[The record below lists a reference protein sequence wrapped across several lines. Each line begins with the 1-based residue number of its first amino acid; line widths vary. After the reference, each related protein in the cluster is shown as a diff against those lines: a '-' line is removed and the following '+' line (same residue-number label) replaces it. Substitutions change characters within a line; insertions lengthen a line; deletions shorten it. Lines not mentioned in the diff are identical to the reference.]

1 MFQERIYPYLLVFFQ
16 LSSLVY
22 LLSSAPFLTTG
33 YAGILIESVGAFTGL
48 LAIYTM
54 RIGNFNITPR
64 NKKNGQLVTKGI
76 YGVIRHPMYFAQLL
90 FLLPLLIDYYNLTR
104 LIVFCVLMITLLLK
118 IQFEETHLV
127 THFKGY
133 AAYQEKTKKIF
144 PFIY

>member
-1 MFQERIYPYLLVFFQ
+1 MFQEKIYPYLLVIIQ

-33 YAGILIESVGAFTGL
+33 YAGILIESVGVFTGL

-76 YGVIRHPMYFAQLL
+76 YGVIRHPMYFAHLL
-90 FLLPLLIDYYNLTR
+90 VLLPLIIDYYDLTR
-104 LIVFCVLMITLLLK
+104 LIVFCVLMVTLLLK

-127 THFKGY
+127 VHFEGY